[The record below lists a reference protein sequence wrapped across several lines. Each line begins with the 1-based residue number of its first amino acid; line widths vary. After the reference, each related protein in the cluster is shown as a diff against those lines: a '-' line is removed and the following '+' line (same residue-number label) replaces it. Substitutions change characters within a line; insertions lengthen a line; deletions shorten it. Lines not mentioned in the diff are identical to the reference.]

1 MSESI
6 LEIAV
11 IGAGAAGLHV
21 GRLLADRGVHAEL
34 FDEHA
39 RVGDGWRERY
49 RSLQLFSPGRV
60 SGLPGLP
67 LDVGFFGYPSAQQMG
82 DYLETYARTFSL
94 TVHTESKV
102 VALSEDESGG
112 FRLALSNGD
121 VVLTRQV
128 IVAAGAHRVP
138 KVPGF
143 ADEIDPAV
151 TQMSSIDYQGPE
163 QFAAGPVLV
172 VGAGN
177 SGTDIALEAARNGH
191 QVTISGRHPG
201 QVPIDVDTPVGN
213 IMSAIFLRRLR
224 KLTVET
230 EKGRAAKE
238 AHRGIML
245 VRNKLA
251 DLDKAGVVRVGR
263 IESVIDGMPVTAD
276 GSAIQAAT
284 VVWATGSSPDFS
296 WIAIP
301 RLFDAH
307 GEPLHDRG
315 IARGCAGLAFVGLDF
330 QYAAASSTLFGMGAD
345 AAHVVSSM
353 YEAERMPG
361 RSPKSR
367 VLTPK

>member
-1 MSESI
+1 MSESAI
-6 LEIAV
+6 EIAV

-34 FDEHA
+34 FEEHG

-49 RSLQLFSPGRV
+49 RSLRIFSPSRV
-60 SGLPGLP
+60 SALPGLP

-82 DYLETYARTFSL
+82 DYLERYARTFGL
-94 TVHTESKV
+94 LVHTDSKV
-102 VALSEDESGG
+102 RALTEHGAGG

-121 VVLTRQV
+121 VVLARQV
-128 IVAAGAHRVP
+128 VVATGAHRVQ

-143 ADEIDPAV
+143 AQDLDPAV
-151 TQMSSIDYQGPE
+151 RQVSSVDYQGPE
-163 QFAAGPVLV
+163 QFPAGPVLV

-191 QVTISGRHPG
+191 HVMLSGRHPG
-201 QVPIDVDTPVGN
+201 QVPIDVDSPIGN
-213 IMSAIFLRRLR
+213 MMSGIFLRRLR

-263 IESVIDGMPVTAD
+263 IESIVDGMPVTAG
-276 GSAIQAAT
+276 GSPIEAAT

-296 WIAIP
+296 WIHIA
-301 RLFDAH
+301 RLLDAH

-315 IARGCAGLAFVGLDF
+315 IPRDCAGLWFVGLDF
-330 QYAAASSTLFGMGAD
+330 QYSAASSTLFGMGAD
-345 AAHVVSSM
+345 AAHIVDAMLAVGSRTAASSRS
-353 YEAERMPG
+353 EEL
-361 RSPKSR
+361 SPK
-367 VLTPK
+367 